1 MGIIYCVGMEK
12 RPQIF
17 CGGHQSGVGVRDRWD
32 AAHCSDALE
41 AIIRLRE
48 IGSSIAGHWAVR
60 QVCCGLQDYSDRT
73 VDTDRD
79 NTVRM
84 SEVYEEV
91 EIEDMTFNAE
101 TQEYTYPCP
110 CGDKFS
116 ISLEELHDGDDIA
129 LCPSCTLRIRVIFD
143 EDSLPPLRS
152 SEQGEDNNGGDT
164 VDESS

>member
-1 MGIIYCVGMEK
+1 VGC
-12 RPQIF
+12 RIT
-17 CGGHQSGVGVRDRWD
+17 
-32 AAHCSDALE
+32 
-41 AIIRLRE
+41 
-48 IGSSIAGHWAVR
+48 
-60 QVCCGLQDYSDRT
+60 RT
-73 VDTDRD
+73 VQLILIATI
-79 NTVRM
+79 RM

-129 LCPSCTLRIRVIFD
+129 LCPSCTLRVRVIFD

-152 SEQGEDNNGGDT
+152 SEQGDDNNGRDT